1 MSQLLTLVL
10 AVALLAVGWW
20 WGRRGGLQ
28 RAHERSAA
36 ADETA
41 RLQRQV
47 DEQRTLIE
55 HAQAERDAA
64 RADARAT
71 EERLAVALRG
81 SQDGLWEWELEH
93 NRVQLSPRWKS
104 MLGFTSDDLPDDLA
118 AWRGRVHAADRAD
131 FEAALERHLAAARD
145 DGDARFDHEMRLLHK
160 DGSTRWVLS
169 RGVALRRANGVP
181 YRMVG
186 FDTDITRLK
195 HALAVLDAVAAG
207 TTGRWGEAFFEAL
220 VEHFARALDVD
231 FAFITECANHPTT
244 RLRTLAVWKDGHAA
258 DNFEYD
264 LPGSPCEAVV
274 QGRDACFHPSG
285 VGTLFP
291 REAGWEAYLGLP
303 IIASD
308 GRMLGH
314 LAFLDRSPRGDEMLV
329 DTIYRIFV
337 ARAAAEIERMQAL
350 ARLRDAQLAAPAPFI
365 A

>member
-1 MSQLLTLVL
+1 MSQLLLLVL
-10 AVALLAVGWW
+10 AACLLAIGWW
-20 WGRRGGLQ
+20 WGQHGARQHDR
-28 RAHERSAA
+28 ERIVAI
-36 ADETA
+36 DESA

-47 DEQRTLIE
+47 DEQRALIE

-64 RADARAT
+64 HADALAT

-81 SQDGLWEWELEH
+81 SQDGLWEWELER
-93 NRVQLSPRWKS
+93 NRVLLSPRWKS
-104 MLGFTSDDLPDDLA
+104 MLGFTSDDLPDELA
-118 AWRGRVHAADRAD
+118 AWRARVHESDRAG
-131 FEAALERHLAAARD
+131 FEAALERYLATVRD
-145 DGDARFDHEMRLLHK
+145 DADARFDHEMRLLHK
-160 DGSTRWVLS
+160 DGSIRWVLS

-195 HALAVLDAVAAG
+195 HALAVLEAVAAG

-220 VEHFARALDVD
+220 VEHFARALDID
-231 FAFITECANHPTT
+231 FAFITECADYPTT
-244 RLRTLAVWKDGHAA
+244 RLRTLAVWKDGRAA

-314 LAFLDRSPRGDEMLV
+314 LAFLDRGPRGDEMLI

-350 ARLRDAQLAAPAPFI
+350 ARLRDAQLAAPAPFS